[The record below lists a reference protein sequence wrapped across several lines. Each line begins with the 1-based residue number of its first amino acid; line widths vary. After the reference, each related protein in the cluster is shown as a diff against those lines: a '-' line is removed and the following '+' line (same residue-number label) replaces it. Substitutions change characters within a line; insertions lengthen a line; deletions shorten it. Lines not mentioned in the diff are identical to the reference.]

1 MNGPMPAHDLLF
13 ERMPPRPRLLA
24 ECLLVV
30 TLFFLPATLLV
41 VPGAALWYALG
52 AGFVGWGAWALA
64 LTYRRPLAALAAVAG
79 VAGMLWST
87 TVRAP
92 QTPPRLGIQ
101 PRDGEGCVE
110 VMGTIPGTPADGR
123 LLPRDCITALAG
135 TPLDSAR
142 PAADLLSRLADDR
155 RLPPGRTRVTVSR
168 DGVPRDVEVTLG
180 PAPRGP
186 QLTGS
191 DLPWLVLRSLAALA
205 LVGAL
210 LVAAGQSERNVG
222 LDVRR
227 FPRELLW
234 GLPALLGAFA
244 THLAVA
250 IPIGV
255 AVQLLGGWNEQASE
269 RIGALKGLAEV
280 QAWQLLPALVV
291 LAALEEVV
299 FRGFLLPRTRVLT
312 GRWWTAIALVQL
324 LFGLGHV
331 YEGTLAVVQTMMLGV
346 YFSVVFLWR
355 VHLGA
360 VIVAHTAFN
369 AIMFALV
376 LFLQRSGLL
385 EKLPQLK

>member
-1 MNGPMPAHDLLF
+1 MPSHEALF
-13 ERMPPRPRLLA
+13 ERMPARPRVLS

-41 VPGAALWYALG
+41 MPGPGMWYALG
-52 AGFVGWGAWALA
+52 AGLVGWGAWALA
-64 LTYRRPLAALAAVAG
+64 LTYRRPLAAAAAVLG
-79 VAGMLWST
+79 VAAMLWST

-92 QTPPRLGIQ
+92 QLPPRLGIQ
-101 PRDGEGCVE
+101 PRDHDGCAE
-110 VMGTIPGTPADGR
+110 VTRVITGTPAEGR
-123 LLPRDCITALAG
+123 LREGDCITAVAG
-135 TPLDSAR
+135 APLDRTKPS
-142 PAADLLSRLADDR
+142 ADLLSRLRDDGKLR
-155 RLPPGRTRVTVSR
+155 AGRTRFTLTRGGAPS
-168 DGVPRDVEVTLG
+168 DVEITLG
-180 PAPRGP
+180 PVPRGP
-186 QLTGS
+186 RLTGS

-210 LVAAGQSERNVG
+210 LMADGQSEHSIG
-222 LDVRR
+222 LDLPR

-234 GLPALLGAFA
+234 GVPALAGAFA

-255 AVQLLGGWNEQASE
+255 LTQLTGGFNEQASE
-269 RIGALKGLAEV
+269 RIGALRGLAEV

-299 FRGFLLPRTRVLT
+299 FRGFLLPRTRTLT
-312 GRWWTAIALVQL
+312 GRWWLAVGVVQL

-360 VIVAHTAFN
+360 VIAAHTAFN

-376 LFLQRSGLL
+376 LFIQRSGLV
-385 EKLPQLK
+385 EKLPLR